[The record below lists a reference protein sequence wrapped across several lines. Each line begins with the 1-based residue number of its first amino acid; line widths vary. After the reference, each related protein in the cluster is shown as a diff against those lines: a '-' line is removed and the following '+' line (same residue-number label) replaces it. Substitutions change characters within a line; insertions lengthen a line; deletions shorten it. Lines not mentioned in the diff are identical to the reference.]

1 MDASPIT
8 EWTPRPWFLVSAPR
22 VNTVVLRRPRIEKL
36 LDDLTSG
43 HAVTLVAAPSGY
55 AKSSVLASWVKHA
68 ARPKAWLTLTPAGGA
83 SDEQLLHGIISALHR
98 IAPDTDVRDSLAIGA
113 LFPDPTGA
121 EATLERIAET
131 AMSLVEPLVLVIDD
145 AHHAGPALAQGPV
158 GILAEN
164 CGGMLRF
171 VLAGSVGLATWFNRS
186 LASGVA
192 GHLGPAEL
200 ALTAT
205 DIVAEIADGP
215 KPSGA
220 EREASEKIHADTG
233 GWPIAV
239 QMARMGTGQGILP
252 HHLEAG
258 EMMTEYVASSVLGR
272 LRPELADFILAATTC
287 QHLDSDLAAVLTG
300 NQNSTLLL
308 EECARQGIF
317 VERYVDETET
327 TVYRWQHLF
336 AKQCRIL
343 LGRTNTAR
351 SRALNRAAATALA
364 GRFPLEAIKHAMVCG
379 DRELAMDILRSA
391 WLRIVI
397 DSGAGALHSLCLRL
411 DTELGS
417 CTEVLLVR
425 ACCLD
430 ALGDT
435 KGSMLLLD
443 RARAADRETGEGK
456 RASAGTWAFA
466 ELFLS
471 HDPQVLA
478 ASSDAAQLA
487 MREENV
493 DSVAHTYRQFYV
505 GWTELRLRRNPAE
518 AVRLLRSA
526 LRDAENAGL
535 KTLASRIRANL
546 IFALS
551 FGGNLTAARALMDTT
566 HEALPEALGTEWNHY
581 DGGIEI
587 FARGYTDYWQDRIP
601 EAKHNF
607 LEMTRRGGH
616 QNSYTA
622 LARVYLALCAA
633 ATGDAREISD
643 AETHL
648 AGIGQSAVH
657 GVPWNIYGTIAAA
670 SLRVASGNEAAGLAL
685 LAGVRETQNIPV
697 VLTHSAEIYRI
708 AGRHTEAMALLA
720 GIEKAGMVSYV
731 AVSALVTSAVISR
744 ERGDREEAHR
754 QLEKALDVAAPQS
767 IARPFAG
774 KDTGLAALLTEHAV
788 WGTAHEGF
796 LASRITHADEG
807 VSRHSIL
814 GSRLTSREL
823 EVFGYLRTTM
833 TAEEIAA
840 ALFVSVNTVR
850 THQRSIYRKLGV
862 GTRREAIKYR
872 P

>member
-22 VNTVVLRRPRIEKL
+22 ANTLMSRRPRIEEL
-36 LDDLTSG
+36 LDDLSSR
-43 HAVTLVAAPSGY
+43 HPITLVAAPSGY
-55 AKSSVLASWVKHA
+55 AKTTALASWVQHA
-68 ARPKAWLTLTPAGGA
+68 ARPKAWLTLTPGNDA
-83 SDEQLLHGIISALHR
+83 SDEQILHGIISAMHR

-113 LFPDPTGA
+113 LFPDPSGT
-121 EATLERIAET
+121 EATVERIAET
-131 AMSLVEPLVLVIDD
+131 AMSLTEPLVVVIDD
-145 AHHAGPALAQGPV
+145 AHHAGSALAEGPL
-158 GILAEN
+158 GILAEH

-171 VLAGSVGLATWFNRS
+171 VVAGAVGLATWFNRS

-192 GHLGPAEL
+192 GHVGPAEL
-200 ALTAT
+200 VLTAT
-205 DIVAEIADGP
+205 DIAAEIADGR
-215 KPSGA
+215 KPSAA
-220 EREASEKIHADTG
+220 EREAAEKIHADTG

-239 QMARMGTGQGILP
+239 KVTRMGTGYGSQP
-252 HHLEAG
+252 NPEAG
-258 EMMTEYVASSVLGR
+258 EMLTEYVASSVLGR

-287 QHLDSDLAAVLTG
+287 QHLDSALATVLTG
-300 NQNSTLLL
+300 NQNSALLL
-308 EECARQGIF
+308 EECAQQGIF
-317 VERYVDETET
+317 VDRYVDGNAT

-343 LGRTNTAR
+343 LGRTETAR
-351 SRALNRAAATALA
+351 ARELNRTAATALA
-364 GRFPLEAIKHAMVCG
+364 GSFPMEAIKHALACG
-379 DRELAMDILRSA
+379 ERELAMRILRGA

-397 DSGAGALHSLCLRL
+397 ESGASALHTLCLRL

-435 KGSMLLLD
+435 KGSSLLLD
-443 RARAADRETGEGK
+443 RARVANREADGGN
-456 RASAGTWAFA
+456 AVSAGTWAFA
-466 ELFLS
+466 ELFLA
-471 HDPQVLA
+471 HDAQGLA
-478 ASSDAAQLA
+478 ASSDAAQAA

-493 DSVAHTYRQFYV
+493 DSISHAYRQFFV

-518 AVRLLRSA
+518 TVRLLRTA

-535 KTLASRIRANL
+535 KTLANRIRANL
-546 IFALS
+546 VFALA
-551 FGGNLTAARALMDTT
+551 FGGNLTAARSLMDTAP
-566 HEALPEALGTEWNHY
+566 EALPAGLGAEWNHY

-587 FARGYTDYWQDRIP
+587 FARGFIDYWQDRIP
-601 EAKHNF
+601 EAQRSF
-607 LEMTRRGGH
+607 TEMTQRGGH

-633 ATGDAREISD
+633 ATGDAREISE
-643 AETHL
+643 AETHR
-648 AGIGQSAVH
+648 AGIGQSTAH
-657 GVPWNIYGTIAAA
+657 GVPWQIYGALAAA
-670 SLRVASGNEAAGLAL
+670 SLHVAAGEEAAGLAL
-685 LAGVRETQNIPV
+685 LAGVRATQNIPV
-697 VLTHSAEIYRI
+697 VLVHSAEIYRV
-708 AGRHTEAMALLA
+708 AGRHAEAIALLS

-754 QLEKALDVAAPQS
+754 QLERALDVAVPQS

-774 KDTGLAALLTEHAV
+774 KDEGLAGLLTEHAV

-796 LASRITHADEG
+796 LASRIAHPDEG

-814 GSRLTSREL
+814 GSRLTAREL
-823 EVFGYLRTTM
+823 EIFGYLRTTM

-862 GTRREAIKYR
+862 STRREAIKYR